1 MSEFQQ
7 EEQQETD
14 DYVFRSE
21 LENIGIKSNVVDKL
35 LRIKNDVSMKLYS
48 KEIEAAR
55 KIKVSTAGEIPT
67 HFIGQ
72 EIAGRE
78 AIRRIM
84 FVGLLNGVLRP
95 NTPFRRLWY
104 QFVKASL
111 QALATEFA
119 LTGAFYGGM
128 TKMVKD
134 TGLDY
139 KDFGI
144 INLGEKDEETG
155 KRQLARGVYEVKPEW
170 EHVFPNV
177 MLGIEDASYYSVFKN
192 MAELLGFHRY
202 SASGQ
207 SSLSSTEVITDDLK
221 EKVVTRDDYPLQ
233 IRSITDYDPA
243 GFNISNAYLD
253 HFSRYL
259 GNLISSKRFAPLMKH
274 YTLEE
279 LVQNIYMVKL
289 NMISQ
294 SVWDKERGDL
304 EKYIKAY
311 KKRTGVNFNESNE
324 WHTKAQEL
332 LRSHGS
338 IYEKGVRQGLGKAPK
353 ENEWK
358 KFPEALKNDILA
370 FIDNELPK
378 ELVEWWSNTVK
389 GGEEGARPKGLT
401 EDPIDLFYFISR
413 NEWIYPYGIELATVP
428 EIPLEPAY
436 SDEGGGDP
444 IYDYTDPRFI
454 KGSHHLEGSGQAR
467 MRLLT
472 FDEIVGEFGLDN
484 ALKHYLNY
492 DKPDLDIQAKKLY
505 SDETKAGITEVADL
519 NYDSRTLL
527 EEMDIILDTWFED
540 YISDEKGKLKE
551 DIQKWIDLVFDKY
564 IHPDSKDYDKELA
577 EQEKKKIWKK
587 LRKAVL
593 NDERYVWHS
602 FPEKFDH
609 TEYGYAKDYRIVIP
623 DEIFEDLEP
632 LTNWVKCINLNI
644 KTMKKLLD
652 EYDYTDLEQNWKDII
667 PRVFSCNIIDGKA
680 IKKDIEAVEVDCK
693 KYKTRIRELHDE
705 IAQYETDIIE
715 LEKAFKQDLLG

>member
-7 EEQQETD
+7 EEQQED
-14 DYVFRSE
+14 DNSKFRSE
-21 LENIGIKSNVVDKL
+21 LEDVGIKSQVIDKL
-35 LRIKNDVSMKLYS
+35 LRIKNDISMKLYS

-55 KIKVSTAGEIPT
+55 KIKVNTAGEIST

-84 FVGLLNGVLRP
+84 FVALVNGVLRAD
-95 NTPFRRLWY
+95 TPFRRLWY

-128 TKMVKD
+128 SKMIKD

-144 INLGEKDEETG
+144 TNLGEKDEETG
-155 KRQLARGVYEVKPEW
+155 KRQLARGVYEVKPEL

-192 MAELLGFHRY
+192 MAELLGLHRY
-202 SASGQ
+202 TASGQ

-221 EKVVTRDDYPLQ
+221 EKVETRDDYPLQ
-233 IRSITDYDPA
+233 IRNITDYDPA

-259 GNLISSKRFAPLMKH
+259 GNMITSKRFAPLMKH
-274 YTLEE
+274 YTLDE

-289 NMISQ
+289 SMISQ

-304 EKYIKAY
+304 EKYAEAY
-311 KKRTGVNFNESNE
+311 KKKTGVNFNESNE

-338 IYEKGVRQGLGKAPK
+338 IYEKGVRKGLGKAPK
-353 ENEWK
+353 QSEWK
-358 KFPEALKNDILA
+358 KFPEPLKNDILD
-370 FIDNELPK
+370 FIDTELPK
-378 ELVEWWSNTVK
+378 ELINWWSNIVK

-401 EDPIDLFYFISR
+401 DDPIDLFYFISR
-413 NEWIYPYGIELATVP
+413 NIRIYPYGIELASVP

-436 SDEGGGDP
+436 SDEGNGEP
-444 IYDYTDPRFI
+444 IYDYTNPQFI
-454 KGSHHLEGSGQAR
+454 KGSHHEEGTGQAR

-472 FDEIVGEFGLDN
+472 FDEIVGEFGLEN
-484 ALKHYLNY
+484 ALKHYFNLK
-492 DKPDLDIQAKKLY
+492 KPDLDWEAKRLY
-505 SDETKAGITEVADL
+505 SDETEKGIREVPDA
-519 NYDSRTLL
+519 NYDSRDLLL
-527 EEMDIILDTWFED
+527 EIEWTLDAWFED

-551 DIQKWIDLVFDKY
+551 AIQEWIDLIFDKY
-564 IHPDSKDYDKELA
+564 THPLSVDYDKELA
-577 EQEKKKIWKK
+577 EQEKKKIWVK
-587 LRKAVL
+587 LRKAIL
-593 NDERYVWHS
+593 NDNREIYFS
-602 FPEKFDH
+602 FPESFDH
-609 TEYGYAKDYRIVIP
+609 TEYGYAEDYRIIIP
-623 DEIFEDLEP
+623 DEIFESLRP
-632 LTNWVKCINLNI
+632 ITNWAKCIKLNI
-644 KTMKKLLD
+644 KTVKELLD
-652 EYDYTDLEQNWKDII
+652 NYDYNDLEQDWSTII
-667 PRVFSCNIIDGKA
+667 PKIFSCDIIDGEA
-680 IKKDIEAVEVDCK
+680 IQ
-693 KYKTRIRELHDE
+693 RETL
-705 IAQYETDIIE
+705 ETDCSKYIDKITE
-715 LEKAFKQDLLG
+715 LNQKISDLLGRLN